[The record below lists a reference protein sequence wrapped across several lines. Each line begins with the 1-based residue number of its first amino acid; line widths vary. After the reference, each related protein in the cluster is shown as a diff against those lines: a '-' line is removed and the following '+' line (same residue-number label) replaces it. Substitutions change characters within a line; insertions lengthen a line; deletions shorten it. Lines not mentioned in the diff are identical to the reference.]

1 MNGKDETVIKDQ
13 LTLLRKDELKSSMRY
28 DVTEGLVIKS
38 M

>member
-28 DVTEGLVIKS
+28 DVIEDLVIKS